1 MAAEVPAPLEVSRD
15 GDRTVAR
22 FARLTSLNEYHAD
35 LVGKQLLALA
45 DPPGTRFVALDLGNV
60 EYVTSTVLGHLVALH
75 KRLQGTGGRLTL
87 ENVRSAV
94 QDILRVTQLDQVLD
108 LRPAG

>member
-1 MAAEVPAPLEVSRD
+1 MATNTPEPLEVTRT

-22 FARLTSLNEYHAD
+22 FVRLTSLNEYHAD

-45 DPPGTRFVALDLGNV
+45 DAPGTKFVTLDLGNV
-60 EYVTSTVLGHLVALH
+60 EYVTSTILGHLVALH
-75 KRLQGTGGRLTL
+75 KRLQGAGGRLTL
-87 ENVRSAV
+87 AGVRPAV

-108 LRPAG
+108 LKPAG